1 MSWRGDSDVYTLLNV
16 YTLLDCNVLT
26 TTATQSALRVGT
38 TFEVYE
44 QESRVCAK
52 IGALLTQIT
61 KPIPVCLSYSDKEYP
76 LKIEQKMRRKIKR
89 ITLYSVHEKF
99 SDDAQLPS
107 RIQDQQ

>member
-52 IGALLTQIT
+52 IGALLT
-61 KPIPVCLSYSDKEYP
+61 
-76 LKIEQKMRRKIKR
+76 
-89 ITLYSVHEKF
+89 
-99 SDDAQLPS
+99 
-107 RIQDQQ
+107 

>member
-38 TFEVYE
+38 TFEVYK

-52 IGALLTQIT
+52 IGALLT
-61 KPIPVCLSYSDKEYP
+61 
-76 LKIEQKMRRKIKR
+76 
-89 ITLYSVHEKF
+89 
-99 SDDAQLPS
+99 
-107 RIQDQQ
+107 